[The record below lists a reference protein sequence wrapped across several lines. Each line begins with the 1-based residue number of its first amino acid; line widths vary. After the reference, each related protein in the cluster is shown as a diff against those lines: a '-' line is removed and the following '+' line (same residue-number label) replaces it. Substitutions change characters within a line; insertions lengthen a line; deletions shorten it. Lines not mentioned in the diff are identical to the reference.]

1 MNGFCPSCGNV
12 LPTHRATCNV
22 GQHGAPAGGSEA
34 AFENA
39 LAEGRLSHDR
49 DAPNY
54 VGDYMWMGWNDSTRR
69 DAFKHRNTR
78 KYLP

>member
-1 MNGFCPSCGNV
+1 MTAKPESFSAMSRALPNGD
-12 LPTHRATCNV
+12 A
-22 GQHGAPAGGSEA
+22 EA

-49 DAPNY
+49 DASNY